1 MRGGRRIYGYIR
13 QGRRTALTRELIG
26 GVPFQVLT
34 VGTGPLRRVRARRL
48 LRRLARQGVSAAV
61 FEDGAWR
68 EAAAR
73 YGIRPVPVGPLR
85 LAKLGELLD
94 AVCPALSGKT
104 ARLCTGED
112 GSTARRA
119 ARVLVK
125 RARYVAAEP
134 PGQAALE
141 QWLLA
146 RYGVAAGCGGQTP
159 AVTVWCGMAGEER
172 DGAAVYL
179 GEDCTARQEVRYAA
193 AGLGPWPV
201 SEQLLAALF
210 AAGRWEPS
218 QIHVVS
224 VTSRA

>member
-1 MRGGRRIYGYIR
+1 MYGYIR

-68 EAAAR
+68 ETAAR

-141 QWLLA
+141 QWMLA

>member
-1 MRGGRRIYGYIR
+1 MYGYIR

-26 GVPFQVLT
+26 GVAFQVLT
-34 VGTGPLRRVRARRL
+34 VGTVPLRRVRARRL

-61 FEDGAWR
+61 FEDGVWR

>member
-1 MRGGRRIYGYIR
+1 MYGYIR
-13 QGRRTALTRELIG
+13 QGRRTELTRELIG

-193 AGLGPWPV
+193 AGLGPWSV

>member
-1 MRGGRRIYGYIR
+1 MYGYIR

-26 GVPFQVLT
+26 GVAFQVLT

-159 AVTVWCGMAGEER
+159 AVTVWCDTAGEER

>member
-1 MRGGRRIYGYIR
+1 MYGYIR

-125 RARYVAAEP
+125 RARYVAAET

-141 QWLLA
+141 QWMLA

>member
-1 MRGGRRIYGYIR
+1 MYGYIR

-48 LRRLARQGVSAAV
+48 LRCLARQGVSAAV

>member
-1 MRGGRRIYGYIR
+1 MYGYIR

-125 RARYVAAEP
+125 RARSVAAEP

>member
-1 MRGGRRIYGYIR
+1 MYGYIR

-48 LRRLARQGVSAAV
+48 LRRLARQGVRAAV

>member
-1 MRGGRRIYGYIR
+1 MYGYIR
-13 QGRRTALTRELIG
+13 QGRRTELTRELIG

-94 AVCPALSGKT
+94 AVCPVLSGKT

>member
-1 MRGGRRIYGYIR
+1 MYGYIR

-159 AVTVWCGMAGEER
+159 AVTVWCGAAGEER

-179 GEDCTARQEVRYAA
+179 GEDCAARQEVRYAA
-193 AGLGPWPV
+193 AGLEPWPV